1 MSFRSV
7 WKRPQQLVP
16 GAKNNGRRNT
26 PAQQQRP
33 AQRVQTTH
41 AQADT
46 AAHFTHPRCRALT
59 IGPAAAMSAGMTA
72 DPSLRSVKAWPFE
85 EAAKVADRMA
95 KTGKREALFETGYGP
110 SGLPHIGTFG
120 EVARTTWVRRAFERL
135 TGLPSKLI
143 AFSDDMDGLRKVP
156 DNLPNRELLLPHL
169 GKSLTAIPD
178 PFGTHS
184 SFGAHNNARLRAF
197 LDQFGFEYEFA
208 SSTDYYKGG
217 RFDAAL
223 LRMAE
228 RHEQVRGVILPTL
241 GPDRRATYSPF
252 LPIHPET
259 GVVMQVPMEE
269 VRPQEDL
276 LVWTDPDTGKR
287 HGTRI
292 TGGGC
297 KAQWKA
303 DWALRWYALGVDYE
317 MSGKDLID
325 SVKLSGAICRVMG
338 AEPPAALTYELF
350 LDDKGQKIS
359 KSRGN
364 GLTIDEWLRYAP
376 PESLSYFMY
385 QQPGRAKRLFF
396 DVIPKAV
403 DEYLVS
409 VEKLKEEETI
419 RGWFSPPGAPS
430 DVSAAIAKTLAQ
442 GPDALKAT
450 MVARPAWHI
459 DNGVSTD
466 PGSPISFAML
476 LNLASVVNADGP
488 DILWGFIGRYA
499 PGVTAESHPMLARL
513 AEHAVAYY
521 RDFVAPTKTYRQPSE
536 LERAALEDLLATLR
550 DLPEDSTAELI
561 QNQLFE
567 IGKRHAFANLRDW
580 FGCLYQVLLGQQ
592 EGPRFGGFVALY
604 GIPGS
609 IGLVET
615 ALAREASLGE
625 AASA

>member
-1 MSFRSV
+1 
-7 WKRPQQLVP
+7 
-16 GAKNNGRRNT
+16 
-26 PAQQQRP
+26 
-33 AQRVQTTH
+33 
-41 AQADT
+41 
-46 AAHFTHPRCRALT
+46 
-59 IGPAAAMSAGMTA
+59 MSAGMTA
-72 DPSLRSVKAWPFE
+72 DPSLSTVKAWPFE
-85 EAAKVADRMA
+85 EAVKVKARLD
-95 KTGKREALFETGYGP
+95 KSGKREALFETGYGP

-120 EVARTTWVRRAFERL
+120 EVARTSWVRRAFERL

-156 DNLPNRELLLPHL
+156 DNLPNKEVLIPHL

-228 RHEQVRGVILPTL
+228 RHDAVRDVILPTL

-269 VRPQEDL
+269 VRPADDL
-276 LVWTDPDTGKR
+276 LVWTDPDTGRR

-359 KSRGN
+359 KSKGN

-396 DVIPKAV
+396 DVIPKAM
-403 DEYLVS
+403 DEYLS
-409 VEKLKEEETI
+409 HLDKALENQSAMDRRAEDLAGMPEHLPQDQGYQNAKAALEANPAAHI
-419 RGWFSPPGAPS
+419 ARGR
-430 DVSAAIAKTLAQ
+430 IA
-442 GPDALKAT
+442 
-450 MVARPAWHI
+450 
-459 DNGVSTD
+459 D
-466 PGSPISFAML
+466 PGEVISFTML
-476 LNLASVVNADGP
+476 LNLASVVNADEP
-488 DILWGFIGRYA
+488 EILWGFIRRYVA
-499 PGVTAESHPMLARL
+499 GATPESMPMLATL
-513 AEHAVAYY
+513 VGCAINYY
-521 RDFVAPTKTYRQPSE
+521 RDFVAPTKTYRQPSA
-536 LERAALEDLLATLR
+536 LERAALEDLLAVLR
-550 DLPEDSTAELI
+550 DLPEDSTAEAI

-609 IGLVET
+609 IGLVEA
-615 ALAREASLGE
+615 ALAREAPPGE

>member
-1 MSFRSV
+1 M
-7 WKRPQQLVP
+7 
-16 GAKNNGRRNT
+16 
-26 PAQQQRP
+26 
-33 AQRVQTTH
+33 
-41 AQADT
+41 
-46 AAHFTHPRCRALT
+46 
-59 IGPAAAMSAGMTA
+59 IA
-72 DPSLRSVKAWPFE
+72 DPSLSNVKAWPFE
-85 EAAKVADRMA
+85 EATKVAARLA
-95 KTGKREALFETGYGP
+95 KTGKAAAQREVLFETGYGP

-156 DNLPNRELLLPHL
+156 ENLPNRELLQPHL

-228 RHEQVRGVILPTL
+228 RHEEVRAVILPTL
-241 GPDRRATYSPF
+241 GPERRATYSPF
-252 LPIHPET
+252 LPIHPDT

-269 VRPQEDL
+269 VRPAEDL
-276 LVWTDPDTGKR
+276 LVWVDPDTGKR
-287 HGTRI
+287 HGTRL

-325 SVKLSGAICRVMG
+325 SVKLSSAICRVMG
-338 AEPPAALTYELF
+338 AEPPATFTYELF
-350 LDDKGQKIS
+350 LDEHGQKIS
-359 KSRGN
+359 KSKGN

-376 PESLSYFMY
+376 PESLSQFMY
-385 QQPGRAKRLFF
+385 QQPGRAKRLHF
-396 DVIPKAV
+396 DVIPKAT
-403 DEYLVS
+403 DEYLANL
-409 VEKLKEEETI
+409 EKLK
-419 RGWFSPPGAPS
+419 
-430 DVSAAIAKTLAQ
+430 AA
-442 GPDALKAT
+442 PDAAN
-450 MVARPAWHI
+450 PAFHI
-459 DNGVSTD
+459 HNGLSNA

-476 LNLASVVNADGP
+476 LNLASVVNADEP
-488 DILWGFIGRYA
+488 EILWGFIRRYA
-499 PGVTAESHPMLARL
+499 PSATPESEPMLASL
-513 AEHAVAYY
+513 VACAISYY
-521 RDFVAPTKTYRQPSE
+521 RDRVAPTKTYRQPSE
-536 LERAALEDLLATLR
+536 LERAALEDLLAVLR
-550 DLPEDSTAELI
+550 ALPEDATAELI

-567 IGKRHAFANLRDW
+567 VGKRHAFANLRDW

-604 GIPGS
+604 GIPGT
-609 IGLVET
+609 IGLVEA
-615 ALAREASLGE
+615 ALAREAP
-625 AASA
+625 AA